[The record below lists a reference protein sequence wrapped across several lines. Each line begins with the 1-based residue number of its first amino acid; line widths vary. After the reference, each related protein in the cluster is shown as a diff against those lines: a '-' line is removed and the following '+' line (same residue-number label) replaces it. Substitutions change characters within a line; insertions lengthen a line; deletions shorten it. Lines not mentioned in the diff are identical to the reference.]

1 MIKAYEE
8 LAQRDYQ
15 QKELEKL
22 GLTPEDEQHAEI
34 ISFMGLAYKIVE
46 ESEKDLPAIEKNL
59 FIHRFIDSIQPLLLF
74 GFKNKATLLTLSS
87 GAGFPAM
94 PIAVF
99 RPDLEI
105 TMVEDDPVRRKQL
118 QMVVKSVGLSNVV
131 VAEEGSDT
139 FTGVFDYVVQ
149 RGADTLQS
157 FTRVGK
163 KFITQEGRLYVFHTS
178 NFHEEL
184 SEITMN
190 KETEGVCVSEIAE
203 YDLANQVHGLNLV
216 AFELYK

>member
-1 MIKAYEE
+1 MDKAFKDQ
-8 LAQRDYQ
+8 AQKDYQ

-34 ISFMGLAYKIVE
+34 IRFMTTAYQGVVDDE
-46 ESEKDLPAIEKNL
+46 PDLPSSERNL
-59 FIHRFIDSIQPLLLF
+59 FIHRFIDSIPPLLLL
-74 GFKNKATLLTLSS
+74 GFKKKATLLTLSS

-105 TMVEDDPVRRKQL
+105 TMVEDDPGKRAFL
-118 QMVVKSVGLSNVV
+118 EACVKKVGLSNVTV
-131 VAEEGSDT
+131 SEKSSSNHEGT
-139 FTGVFDYVVQ
+139 YDYVVQ
-149 RGADTLQS
+149 RGAETLQS

-163 KFITQEGRLYVFHTS
+163 KFITSEGRLYVFHTS

-190 KETEGVCVSEIAE
+190 KASEGVCVSEIAE

-216 AFELYK
+216 AFELY